1 MNALSG
7 AGKELA
13 AMSDGDIEQYL
24 QEIGRFRL
32 LSEDEEILLARRV
45 KDGDAQAREEMI
57 QCNLRLVVSI
67 AKSYSNCGLVL
78 LDVIAEG
85 NLGLLKAVERYN
97 PESGRR
103 FSTYASWWIKQT
115 IRRALSSKVK
125 NVRVPTYMAEMV
137 SRWKR
142 VSSEL
147 AQELQRAAT
156 PEEIAD
162 EMSLN
167 EERAGAVQKAIG
179 AAHSSSFSTLGRGR
193 DEEEDLDELLAQAG
207 KRYDARE
214 HQDAANDEAK
224 LEILM
229 SCLEPREEVVIR
241 MRYGIGRDDALT
253 LDAIGYTFSP
263 PITRERVRQ
272 IETQA
277 LRTMIRILD
286 EEERKQ

>member
-1 MNALSG
+1 
-7 AGKELA
+7 
-13 AMSDGDIEQYL
+13 MSDGDIELYL
-24 QEIGRFRL
+24 QEIGSYRL
-32 LSEDEEILLARRV
+32 LAEEEEIALSRRILE
-45 KDGDAQAREEMI
+45 GDRKAREEMI
-57 QCNLRLVVSI
+57 QSNLRLVVSI
-67 AKSYSNCGLVL
+67 AKCYSNCGLQL

-137 SRWKR
+137 SRWKK

-162 EMSLN
+162 ELSLN

-179 AAHSSSFSTLGRGR
+179 AAHSSSYSIASRGR
-193 DEEEDLDELLAQAG
+193 DEEDDLDELLAQAG
-207 KRYDARE
+207 KRYEPKE
-214 HQDAANDEAK
+214 HQHFNNVESK

-229 SCLEPREEVVIR
+229 SCLEPREQVVVR
-241 MRYGIGRDDALT
+241 MRYGIGRDEALT
-253 LDAIGYTFSP
+253 LDAIGDTFTP

-277 LRTMIRILD
+277 LKTMIRILD
-286 EEERKQ
+286 EEERKV

>member
-1 MNALSG
+1 
-7 AGKELA
+7 
-13 AMSDGDIEQYL
+13 MSDSDIEQYL

-32 LSEDEEILLARRV
+32 LSEEEEISLAHRIANGES
-45 KDGDAQAREEMI
+45 DAREEMI

-67 AKSYSNCGLVL
+67 AKNYSNCGLVL

-85 NLGLLKAVERYN
+85 NLGLLKAVERFD
-97 PESGRR
+97 PESGSR
-103 FSTYASWWIKQT
+103 FSTYASHWIKQT

-142 VSSEL
+142 VSMEL
-147 AQELQRAAT
+147 AQELNRAAT

-167 EERAGAVQKAIG
+167 EERAGAVRKAIG
-179 AAHSSSFSTLGRGR
+179 ASHSSSISSLGRGR

-207 KRYDARE
+207 KRWDASD
-214 HQDAANDEAK
+214 HYSAADDETK

-229 SCLEPREEVVIR
+229 SCLEPREQIVVR
-241 MRYGIGRDDALT
+241 MRYGIGRDEAQT
-253 LDAIGYTFSP
+253 LDAIGDTFSP

-277 LRTMIRILD
+277 LRTMLRILD
-286 EEERKQ
+286 EEERKA

>member
-1 MNALSG
+1 
-7 AGKELA
+7 
-13 AMSDGDIEQYL
+13 MSDGDIEQYL

-32 LSEDEEILLARRV
+32 LNEEEEVDLANRIRE
-45 KDGDAQAREEMI
+45 GDVAAREEMI

-85 NLGLLKAVERYN
+85 NLGLLKAVERFN

-179 AAHSSSFSTLGRGR
+179 AAHSSSFSSIGRGR
-193 DEEEDLDELLAQAG
+193 DDDEDLDELLAQAG
-207 KRYDARE
+207 KLYDAKD
-214 HQDAANDEAK
+214 HQDAADDEAK

-277 LRTMIRILD
+277 LRTMLRILD
-286 EEERKQ
+286 EEERKQS

>member
-1 MNALSG
+1 
-7 AGKELA
+7 
-13 AMSDGDIEQYL
+13 MSDSDIEQYL

-32 LSEDEEILLARRV
+32 LTEDEEIDCARRIRN
-45 KDGDAQAREEMI
+45 GDARAREEMI

-85 NLGLLKAVERYN
+85 NLGLLKAVERFN

-125 NVRVPTYMAEMV
+125 NIRVPTYMAEMV

-147 AQELQRAAT
+147 AQELHRAAT

-179 AAHSSSFSTLGRGR
+179 AAHSSSFSSPARGSR
-193 DEEEDLDELLAQAG
+193 GDEDDLDELLAQAG
-207 KRYDARE
+207 KQYDDRE
-214 HQDAANDEAK
+214 HQDGANDEAK
-224 LEILM
+224 LAILLA
-229 SCLEPREEVVIR
+229 CLEPREEAVVR
-241 MRYGIGRDDALT
+241 MRYGIGRDEALT
-253 LDAIGYTFSP
+253 LDAIGETFSP

-277 LRTMIRILD
+277 LRTMLRVLD

>member
-1 MNALSG
+1 
-7 AGKELA
+7 
-13 AMSDGDIEQYL
+13 MSDGDIEQYL

-32 LSEDEEILLARRV
+32 LTEEEEISLSRRILE
-45 KDGDAQAREEMI
+45 GDTKAREEMI
-57 QCNLRLVVSI
+57 QSNLRLVVSI
-67 AKSYSNCGLVL
+67 AKCYANCGLVL

-97 PESGRR
+97 TESGRR

-162 EMSLN
+162 QMSLN
-167 EERAGAVQKAIG
+167 DERAGAVQKAIG
-179 AAHSSSFSTLGRGR
+179 ASHSSSFSAAGRCR
-193 DEEEDLDELLAQAG
+193 EDDDLDELLAQAG
-207 KRYDARE
+207 KRYDDKE
-214 HQDAANDEAK
+214 HQLASNEEIK
-224 LEILM
+224 LEILL
-229 SCLEPREEVVIR
+229 SCLDSREESVVR
-241 MRYGIGRDDALT
+241 MRYGIGREEALT
-253 LDAIGYTFSP
+253 LDAIGDTFSP
-263 PITRERVRQ
+263 AITRERVRQ

-286 EEERKQ
+286 EEERKA

>member
-1 MNALSG
+1 
-7 AGKELA
+7 
-13 AMSDGDIEQYL
+13 MSDGDIELYL
-24 QEIGRFRL
+24 QEIGRFKL
-32 LSEDEEILLARRV
+32 LSEEEEVSLSRRV
-45 KDGDAQAREEMI
+45 LAGDAKAREEMI
-57 QCNLRLVVSI
+57 QSNLRLVVSI
-67 AKSYSNCGLVL
+67 AKCYSNCGLVL

-137 SRWKR
+137 SRWKK
-142 VSSEL
+142 VSSKL

-162 EMSLN
+162 ELSLN

-179 AAHSSSFSTLGRGR
+179 ASHSSAFVSSSRGR
-193 DEEEDLDELLAQAG
+193 DDEDDIDEILAQAG
-207 KRYDARE
+207 KKYEDRE
-214 HQDAANDEAK
+214 HQYLNNEETK
-224 LEILM
+224 LEILL
-229 SCLEPREEVVIR
+229 SCLEQREQVVVR
-241 MRYGIGRDDALT
+241 MRYGIGRDEALT
-253 LDAIGYTFSP
+253 LDAIGDTFSP

-277 LRTMIRILD
+277 LKTMIRILD
-286 EEERKQ
+286 EEERKA

>member
-1 MNALSG
+1 
-7 AGKELA
+7 
-13 AMSDGDIEQYL
+13 MSDGDIEQYL

-32 LSEDEEILLARRV
+32 LSEDEEIALSRRIL
-45 KDGDAQAREEMI
+45 DGDAGAREEMI

-67 AKSYSNCGLVL
+67 AKCYSNCGLVL

-179 AAHSSSFSTLGRGR
+179 AAHSSSFNAIGRGR
-193 DEEEDLDELLAQAG
+193 DEEDDLDELLAQAG
-207 KRYDARE
+207 KQYDAKE
-214 HQDAANDEAK
+214 HQSSANEESK

-229 SCLEPREEVVIR
+229 SCLEPREEIVVR
-241 MRYGIGRDDALT
+241 MRYGIGRDEALT
-253 LDAIGYTFSP
+253 LDAIGDTFSP

-277 LRTMIRILD
+277 LKTMIRILD
-286 EEERKQ
+286 EEERKV

>member
-1 MNALSG
+1 
-7 AGKELA
+7 
-13 AMSDGDIEQYL
+13 MSDGDIELYL
-24 QEIGRFRL
+24 QEIGRYRL
-32 LSEDEEILLARRV
+32 LTEEEEVSLSRRLLA
-45 KDGDAQAREEMI
+45 GDRQAREEMI
-57 QCNLRLVVSI
+57 QANLRLVVSI
-67 AKSYSNCGLVL
+67 AKCYSNRGLTL
-78 LDVIAEG
+78 MDIIAEG
-85 NLGLLKAVERYN
+85 NLGLLKAVERFN
-97 PESGRR
+97 PDSGRR

-167 EERAGAVQKAIG
+167 EEKAGAVQKAIG
-179 AAHSSSFSTLGRGR
+179 ASYSSSLSFAGRVR
-193 DEEEDLDELLAQAG
+193 DEEDLDELLARAG
-207 KRYDARE
+207 KSSNPRTDFFL
-214 HQDAANDEAK
+214 DNDEAK
-224 LEILM
+224 LEILL
-229 SCLEPREEVVIR
+229 SCLDSREEEVVR
-241 MRYGIGRDDALT
+241 LRYGIGAQDALT
-253 LDAIGYTFSP
+253 LDAIGEAFMP

-277 LRTMIRILD
+277 LKTMLKVLD
-286 EEERKQ
+286 EEEARP

>member
-1 MNALSG
+1 
-7 AGKELA
+7 
-13 AMSDGDIEQYL
+13 MSDGDIEQYL

-32 LSEDEEILLARRV
+32 LTEEEEIALSRRILQ
-45 KDGDAQAREEMI
+45 GDATAREEMI

-67 AKSYSNCGLVL
+67 AKCYSNCGLVL

-179 AAHSSSFSTLGRGR
+179 AAHSSSFSSIGRGR
-193 DEEEDLDELLAQAG
+193 DEEGDLDELLAQAD
-207 KRYDARE
+207 KRYDAKD
-214 HQDAANDEAK
+214 HQSSAHEEVK

-229 SCLEPREEVVIR
+229 SCLEPREELVMR
-241 MRYGIGRDDALT
+241 MRYGIGRKEALT
-253 LDAIGYTFSP
+253 LDAIGDTFSP
-263 PITRERVRQ
+263 PITREWVRQ

-277 LRTMIRILD
+277 LKTMIRILD
-286 EEERKQ
+286 EEERKA